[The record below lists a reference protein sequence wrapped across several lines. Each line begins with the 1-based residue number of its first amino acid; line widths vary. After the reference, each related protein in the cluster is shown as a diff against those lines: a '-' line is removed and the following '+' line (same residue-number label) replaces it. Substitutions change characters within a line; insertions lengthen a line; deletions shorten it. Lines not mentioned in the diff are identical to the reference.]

1 MSTSV
6 EPTLGLHRL
15 GSATRASGCTPEE
28 SEGEQLWTIHL
39 SATGAIPAG
48 PEEDEDDP
56 TFPPAGAPEA
66 DPGETTEV
74 GQN

>member
-1 MSTSV
+1 LRGRHADGGPV
-6 EPTLGLHRL
+6 DPL
-15 GSATRASGCTPEE
+15 RALPEE

-39 SATGAIPAG
+39 SATGAIPAD